1 MGGNTNRAARDM
13 TMHGKGLL
21 LTALGVL
28 FLSPDTLL
36 IRLVD
41 MEIWNLA
48 VWRGILQAIGLTLLV
63 VAFYGRRAPLAFWSI
78 GAVGVVIAVVFS
90 GSTLTFLAA
99 LEHTE
104 VANVLVILA
113 SAPIFAAL
121 MSLVLLKEQVAPRT
135 WVAIVVI
142 FAGIGLIVGDGLD
155 RGTAFGDAMAVAT
168 AILLAG
174 KITLLRHQR
183 HINMIPAL
191 ALSGAVF
198 AGFAA
203 MAQAPTLP
211 SGEQSVW
218 LLVMG
223 FAVVPAAALITLGP
237 RYISAPEV
245 SLLLLLETVLGP
257 LWVWLVINETPT
269 PLAIVGGAIV
279 VTALIA
285 HSAVGLRRVQ
295 ERTA

>member
-1 MGGNTNRAARDM
+1 M

-28 FLSPDTLL
+28 FLSPDALL

-41 MEIWNLA
+41 MEVWNLA

-63 VAFYGRRAPLAFWSI
+63 AAFYGRRAPLAFWSI
-78 GAVGVVIAVVFS
+78 GASGVVIAVVFS

-99 LEHTE
+99 LQHTE

-121 MSLVLLKEQVAPRT
+121 MSLVWLKEPVAPRT
-135 WVAIVVI
+135 WIAIVVI
-142 FAGIGLIVGDGLD
+142 FAGIGLIMWDGLG
-155 RGTAFGDAMAVAT
+155 RGTGFGDAMAVAT

-174 KITLLRHQR
+174 KITILRRQR

-211 SGEQSVW
+211 SGEQTVW
-218 LLVMG
+218 LLLMG
-223 FAVVPAAALITLGP
+223 LAVVPAAALITLGP

-279 VTALIA
+279 VTALIV
-285 HSAVGLRRVQ
+285 HSAVGLRRVR

>member
-1 MGGNTNRAARDM
+1 M
-13 TMHGKGLL
+13 TMHSKGLL

-28 FLSPDTLL
+28 FLSPDALL

-41 MEIWNLA
+41 MEVWNLA
-48 VWRGILQAIGLTLLV
+48 VWRGLLQAIGLTLLV
-63 VAFYGRRAPLAFWSI
+63 AAFYGRRAPLAFWSI
-78 GAVGVVIAVVFS
+78 GASGVVIAVVFS

-99 LEHTE
+99 LQHTE

-121 MSLVLLKEQVAPRT
+121 MSLALLKEPVAPRT
-135 WVAIVVI
+135 WIAIVVI
-142 FAGIGLIVGDGLD
+142 FAGIGLIMWDGLG
-155 RGTAFGDAMAVAT
+155 RGTGFGDAMAVAT

-174 KITLLRHQR
+174 KITMLRHQR

-203 MAQAPTLP
+203 MAEAPTLP
-211 SGEQSVW
+211 SGEQTIW
-218 LLVMG
+218 LLLMG
-223 FAVVPAAALITLGP
+223 FAVVTPAAALITLGP

-245 SLLLLLETVLGP
+245 SLLMLLETVLGP
-257 LWVWLVINETPT
+257 LWVWLVIHETPT

-279 VTALIA
+279 VTALIV
-285 HSAVGLRRVQ
+285 HSAVGLRRVRE
-295 ERTA
+295 ERAA